1 MSQNKNSASTVGRSA
16 TRDYSE
22 LGAQLAALV
31 PGDQIVIRKTL
42 RINSFQSWDHTL
54 NCTFSHVNHLST
66 GLATDRVPEDDIVL
80 VCVHFSEQNGELGSI
95 ILDDHT
101 KVDKVTV

>member
-31 PGDQIVIRKTL
+31 PGDQIVIRKHCVL
-42 RINSFQSWDHTL
+42 IVS
-54 NCTFSHVNHLST
+54 SHGTTHS
-66 GLATDRVPEDDIVL
+66 
-80 VCVHFSEQNGELGSI
+80 
-95 ILDDHT
+95 
-101 KVDKVTV
+101 

>member
-1 MSQNKNSASTVGRSA
+1 MTQDKINSSATGRSA
-16 TRDYSE
+16 TRDYHE
-22 LGAQLAALV
+22 LGARLATLV
-31 PGDQIVIRKTL
+31 PGDQIRIRKTL

-54 NCTFSHVNHLST
+54 SCTFSHVNHLST

-80 VCVHFSEQNGELGSI
+80 VCVHFSKQNGELGSI

-101 KVDKVTV
+101 QVEKVTV